1 MINGF
6 KAKGQ
11 EIKQNSIFII
21 EGYSQSQ
28 NIILGLNKKHN
39 IYLKSGSRKI
49 KLLVTKILV
58 GQFSLTQALLKPE
71 FVLQAGLEYTMYIDN
86 MPEYETLTNYNRK
99 TYEHEVVKYK
109 VLPENDIEKPRI
121 ASKPKEIKKTLV
133 HYGCGPSIHVVFSN
147 PSKDKSEIII
157 MTTLKNLN
165 TKKEVSYF
173 IEPQIDKIKVGHGMC
188 SGAFDFEGSD
198 NYEVEF
204 SFMDSSGNITPW
216 TGERIKFSKPTKET
230 NSEDE

>member
-1 MINGF
+1 MCNFMKHLLVIITLLSSTTAAY
-6 KAKGQ
+6 AKCTFGGLSVFPRGQ

-109 VLPENDIEKPRI
+109 VLPENDIEKPQI

-165 TKKEVSYF
+165 TKKEVSYLLCSS
-173 IEPQIDKIKVGHGMC
+173 DKYN
-188 SGAFDFEGSD
+188 FQFL
-198 NYEVEF
+198 
-204 SFMDSSGNITPW
+204 
-216 TGERIKFSKPTKET
+216 
-230 NSEDE
+230 